1 MSKYGLTEERYN
13 QLLTL
18 YGDDGEVAEKV
29 EDWGVEN
36 CNRGYEIF
44 DFDGTGMLEVN
55 KIDEL
60 CVFEDDEEAVEQAI
74 KDGVKFIPIEEL
86 PENFDRRYLG
96 WIDTEE
102 NRKRIAEY
110 CSRLWK
116 FTLYLSMQNTQI
128 KLWVATK
135 TKKMQRESITSLLHG
150 DILKNRNCFE
160 IGIQW

>member
-1 MSKYGLTEERYN
+1 MRKEIKIMSKYGLTEERYN

-18 YGDDGEVAEKV
+18 YGDDGEVEEKV
-29 EDWGVEN
+29 KDWGVEN

-86 PENFDRRYLG
+86 PENFERRYLG
-96 WIDTEE
+96 WIDTPE
-102 NRKRIAEY
+102 NRKQIAEF
-110 CSRLWK
+110 CAKR
-116 FTLYLSMQNTQI
+116 
-128 KLWVATK
+128 
-135 TKKMQRESITSLLHG
+135 
-150 DILKNRNCFE
+150 
-160 IGIQW
+160 